1 MTKEIQPGVYF
12 HLIPTQ
18 QFKTLRLY
26 IRFSAR
32 HQAQS
37 AAARTL
43 LTSLLETNSRNYPTH
58 TALSSALAELYG
70 ASFGVNMA
78 KKGNLHQVNLSM
90 NLVNGKYLGV
100 SSLLDQAT
108 AFIKEILF
116 APNIVASSFDEG
128 TFAIEKENLI
138 AYMKSIAEDKQTY
151 ASQELQQLFFQ
162 SDADQSVPSYG
173 TLASLTAL
181 TSQDLVATYEKMLN
195 EDQVDVFLV
204 GDVTEAEGGRFMA
217 ALPFSKTERVHP
229 EIFYYPM
236 ADNVIAEKQEQ
247 EPLTQSKLN
256 LGYAMDVYYGQP
268 ERFALMVFNG
278 LFGGFPH
285 SRLFMNVREKE
296 SMAYYASSSYDTFR
310 GFVSVQTGIDGENR
324 ERVLHLIAQQLESLQ
339 RGEITAEELAQTKA
353 MLKNSFLLSL
363 DSPQAMIEAA
373 YLDNWLPEAAMTDEM
388 ILAGI
393 EAVTIK
399 EVQKIAQKMQLK
411 AVYCLEG
418 VGKNA

>member
-1 MTKEIQPGVYF
+1 
-12 HLIPTQ
+12 
-18 QFKTLRLY
+18 
-26 IRFSAR
+26 
-32 HQAQS
+32 
-37 AAARTL
+37 
-43 LTSLLETNSRNYPTH
+43 
-58 TALSSALAELYG
+58 
-70 ASFGVNMA
+70 MA

-90 NLVNGKYLGV
+90 NLVNGKYVGV
-100 SSLLDQAT
+100 TSLLDQAT
-108 AFIKEILF
+108 DFIKEILF
-116 APNIVASSFDEG
+116 APNIVAGAFDEA
-128 TFAIEKENLI
+128 TFATEKENLT

-162 SDADQSVPSYG
+162 GDVDQKVPSYG

-204 GDVTEAEGGRFMA
+204 GDVTEAEGERFA
-217 ALPFSKTERVHP
+217 RSLPFPKTERVHP
-229 EIFYYPM
+229 EIFYYSA
-236 ADNVIAEKQEQ
+236 ADNLIAEKQEQ

-256 LGYAMDVYYGQP
+256 LGYAMDVYYGQQ

-373 YLDNWLPEAAMTDEM
+373 YLDNWLPEAAMSDEV

-393 EAVTIK
+393 EAVTVK